1 MINSHNYKIID
12 KILENDFSKIY
23 KVLNEKEKKYYYI
36 KQISINNLGEEEIK
50 YIQDEVKFFSNC
62 NIQHTIKYINSFK
75 DNNNYNILMEYY
87 DGSFLNK
94 FIKKYKNKNKFIE
107 EDIIYNI
114 ILDLCL
120 GIKEIHENNLI
131 HRDLKPENIF
141 ITKDNK
147 IKIND
152 FGISK
157 KFKYKSALIGT
168 NKYMA
173 PEMIKGEKY
182 NNKIDIWALGCI
194 IYELF
199 TLKMCFQ
206 GENLFDIVN
215 KIINEKHGKIDENKY
230 NYKWQWLIDLLLKK
244 KYEERPD
251 INKVYELIK
260 NEIKNNIK
268 NEILNYS
275 DKIGKSLSEK
285 KVKKIG
291 CDNLGIS
298 KKYILFFI

>member
-1 MINSHNYKIID
+1 
-12 KILENDFSKIY
+12 
-23 KVLNEKEKKYYYI
+23 
-36 KQISINNLGEEEIK
+36 
-50 YIQDEVKFFSNC
+50 
-62 NIQHTIKYINSFK
+62 
-75 DNNNYNILMEYY
+75 MEYY

-94 FIKKYKNKNKFIE
+94 FIKKYKYNNKFIE
-107 EDIIYNI
+107 EYIIYNI

-157 KFKYKSALIGT
+157 KFIYKSALIGT
-168 NKYMA
+168 NNYMA

-275 DKIGKSLSEK
+275 DKIGKNLSEK
-285 KVKKIG
+285 KEKKIG

-298 KKYILFFI
+298 KKYYIIFFI